1 MSFQG
6 FSPLFP
12 VLFRNVAD
20 IDSSSISACLIR
32 GADLNLC
39 FAWSRVPVI
48 TNERCQYRD
57 SGCL

>member
-1 MSFQG
+1 MTEVVVGSFPVSFQG

-39 FAWSRVPVI
+39 FA
-48 TNERCQYRD
+48 
-57 SGCL
+57 

>member
-1 MSFQG
+1 MIEVGMGSFPMPFQG

-39 FAWSRVPVI
+39 FA
-48 TNERCQYRD
+48 
-57 SGCL
+57 